1 MLNCKETTQLIS
13 QSLDR
18 DLSWKERFS
27 LKYHLLI
34 CKNCKRFGQQLQ
46 TIYVALKRI
55 GKNVENDPNI
65 TLPLESKKRI
75 EKSMDSHID

>member
-1 MLNCKETTQLIS
+1 MLNCKQTSQLIS

-18 DLSWKERFS
+18 DLSWKERFL
-27 LKYHLLI
+27 LKLHLLI
-34 CKNCKRFGQQLQ
+34 CKNCTRFGQQLKAL
-46 TIYVALKRI
+46 YVGLKHI
-55 GKNVENDPNI
+55 GKNVENDVDI